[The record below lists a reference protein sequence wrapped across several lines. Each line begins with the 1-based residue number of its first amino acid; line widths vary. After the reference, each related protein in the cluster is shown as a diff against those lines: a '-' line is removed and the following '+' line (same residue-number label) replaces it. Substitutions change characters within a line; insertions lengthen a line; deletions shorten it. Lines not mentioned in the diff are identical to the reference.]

1 MKLNFLKNS
10 IEKNIDVHNKIINL
24 HREIKI
30 ASIKIF
36 NTLKKKKKIFICGNG
51 GSASDAQH
59 LAAEFLVRLRP
70 KVNRQPLPI
79 INLAQDIST
88 ITACAN
94 DYNFEKLFSR
104 NLQALYSNGDL
115 LITISTSGM
124 SKNIIEVLKFAK
136 KNNIYSISFLGNKG
150 GNAKKI
156 TNLPII
162 IESKNVAR
170 IQECHIFIGHILLE
184 WVEDEL
190 LKKKIIKKIR

>member
-24 HREIKI
+24 HKEIKI

-190 LKKKIIKKIR
+190 LKKKIIKKI

>member
-24 HREIKI
+24 HKEIKT

-79 INLAQDIST
+79 ITLAQDIST

-104 NLQALYSNGDL
+104 NLQALYSSGDL

>member
-24 HREIKI
+24 HKEIKI

-115 LITISTSGM
+115 LITVSTSGM

-190 LKKKIIKKIR
+190 LKKKIIKKI

>member
-24 HREIKI
+24 HKEIKI

-36 NTLKKKKKIFICGNG
+36 NTFKKKKKIFICGNG

-170 IQECHIFIGHILLE
+170 IQECHIFIGHMLLE

-190 LKKKIIKKIR
+190 LKKKIIKKI

>member
-1 MKLNFLKNS
+1 MKLKFLKNS
-10 IEKNIDVHNKIINL
+10 IVKNIEVHNKLINL
-24 HREIKI
+24 HNEIKT
-30 ASIKIF
+30 ASIKIL

-51 GSASDAQH
+51 GSAADAQH

-79 INLAQDIST
+79 ISLAQDTST

-94 DYNFEKLFSR
+94 DYSFEKLFSR
-104 NLQALYSNGDL
+104 NLQALCSNGDL

-124 SKNIIEVLKFAK
+124 SKNIIDVLKFAK
-136 KNNIYSISFLGNKG
+136 RNNIYSISLLGNNG
-150 GNAKKI
+150 GSAKKI

-162 IESKNVAR
+162 VDSKNVAR

-184 WVEDEL
+184 WVEEEL
-190 LKKKIIKKIR
+190 LTKKIIKKIK

>member
-59 LAAEFLVRLRP
+59 LAAEYLVRLRP

-104 NLQALYSNGDL
+104 NLQALYSSGDL

-190 LKKKIIKKIR
+190 IKKKIIKKIR

>member
-10 IEKNIDVHNKIINL
+10 IEENIHVHNKIINL

-59 LAAEFLVRLRP
+59 LAAEYLVRLRP

-104 NLQALYSNGDL
+104 NLQALYSSGDL

-190 LKKKIIKKIR
+190 IKKKIIKKIR